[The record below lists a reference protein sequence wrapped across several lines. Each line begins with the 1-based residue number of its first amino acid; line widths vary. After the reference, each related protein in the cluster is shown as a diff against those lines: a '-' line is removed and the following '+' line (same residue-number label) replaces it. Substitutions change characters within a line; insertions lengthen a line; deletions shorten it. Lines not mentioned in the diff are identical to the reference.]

1 MSRASGRLTV
11 LHISDVHATE
21 SGLLYNAVD
30 GLERLRAVG
39 EYVRRAQ
46 VTPEVVIV
54 TGDLIQRGNPGA
66 YGAVQDA
73 IEALEQSVEAP
84 VLTVIGNHDDP
95 DAAAILPGH
104 ENGHYRTVL
113 IDGLRVILL
122 DSSSGELG
130 AAQREWL
137 AGQLAEPHRDSHGDL
152 RRDGTIIALHH
163 PPLGSPLPI
172 LAKAG
177 LRDSDAFLDI
187 VEGTDVRSI
196 LAGHFHHPL
205 AAHLRGIPVSV
216 GPSLAYH
223 QVMDADPKWISGH
236 DQAMFSLVHLHAD
249 AVTATSVALDA
260 PLPLFSSAIPAPA
273 HQNS

>member
-46 VTPEVVIV
+46 ITPEVVLV
-54 TGDLIQRGNPGA
+54 TGDLIQRGNAGA

-73 IEALEQSVEAP
+73 IDALEQSVAAP
-84 VLTVIGNHDDP
+84 VLTVIGNHDEP
-95 DAAAILPGH
+95 DAAAALRGH
-104 ENGHYRTVL
+104 ENGHYRAVI

-130 AAQREWL
+130 AEQRRWL
-137 AGQLAEPHRDSHGDL
+137 TDQLAEPHRD
-152 RRDGTIIALHH
+152 GTIFALHH
-163 PPLGSPLPI
+163 PPLGSPLPT

-177 LRDSDAFLDI
+177 LRDAEAFLDI

-223 QVMDADPKWISGH
+223 QVMDADPERISGH
-236 DQAMFSLVHLHAD
+236 DQAMFSIVHLHAD
-249 AVTATSVALDA
+249 AVTATSVALES